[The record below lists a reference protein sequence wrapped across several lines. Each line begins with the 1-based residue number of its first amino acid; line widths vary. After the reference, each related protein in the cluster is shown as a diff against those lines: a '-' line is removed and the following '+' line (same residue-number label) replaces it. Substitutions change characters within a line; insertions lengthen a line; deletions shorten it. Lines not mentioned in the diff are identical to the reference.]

1 VRSEATHVTAL
12 TLIGLAALHVAWG
25 RGSSFPLADRD
36 DLAEAVVGTSIVP
49 GPLPCFGVAAALLV
63 AASAVQNRPQWPT
76 GPRGV
81 ALTGIAGVFGGRGLL
96 GLAGKTSVVSPGSDG
111 VPFRRLDRRFYAPL
125 CLGLAAGVL
134 SADRRPEETAA
145 GVPRSL

>member
-1 VRSEATHVTAL
+1 MRSEATHLTAA

-63 AASAVQNRPQWPT
+63 ASSAVQNRPRWPAR
-76 GPRGV
+76 PRRV
-81 ALTGIAGVFGGRGLL
+81 ALAGIAAILGGRGLL
-96 GLAGKTSVVSPGSDG
+96 GLAGKTGVVSPGSNG
-111 VPFRRLDRRFYAPL
+111 SRFRRLDRRFYAPL
-125 CLGLAAGVL
+125 CLGLTAGVL
-134 SADRRPEETAA
+134 SADR
-145 GVPRSL
+145 